1 MLKLMPKYVLCP
13 VCGGR
18 FTNRGLLN
26 HVRIKHPGAKASI
39 EKVRKTVGGWSEYQK

>member
-1 MLKLMPKYVLCP
+1 MPKLMSEYVLCP

-26 HVRIKHPGAKASI
+26 HIRIKHPGAKTSI
-39 EKVRKTVGGWSEYQK
+39 EKVRKTVGEWSKCQK